1 MKGIDFMRFSTKE
14 KERIINNYMKK
25 LDISYDE
32 AIDLF
37 AYDFEG
43 AENCEATCL
52 EEKSKTMSRRYERE
66 VKPDSEK
73 KSRPRKPDATKAE
86 IINTAESALTEF
98 ASNIS
103 VVPEKTIDFTYNS
116 VSYNLKL
123 TKHNTY
129 KGIAEPKTAKRKV
142 NADKEYILNTIVAK
156 LYCADYEVTDI
167 LVQTETKINFN
178 INSTNYTLALTAHR
192 K

>member
-1 MKGIDFMRFSTKE
+1 MKHSIKE
-14 KERIINNYMKK
+14 KERIIKNYMEK
-25 LDISYDE
+25 LQLTEEE
-32 AIDLF
+32 ALDLYSF
-37 AYDFEG
+37 DFEG
-43 AENCEATCL
+43 ADNSEVNKLTNLASQL
-52 EEKSKTMSRRYERE
+52 PRMYERE

-86 IINTAESALTEF
+86 IINTAESALAEF

-103 VVPEKTIDFTYNS
+103 IVPEKTIDFIYNS
-116 VSYNLKL
+116 TSYNLKL

-129 KGIAEPKTAKRKV
+129 KGIAEPKSAKRKV
-142 NADKEYILNTIVAK
+142 NTDKEYILNTIVAK

>member
-1 MKGIDFMRFSTKE
+1 MRFSTKE

-37 AYDFEG
+37 AYDFKG
-43 AENCEATCL
+43 AENSEATCL
-52 EEKSKTMSRRYERE
+52 ENKSRTMSRRYERE

-103 VVPEKTIDFTYNS
+103 IVPEKTIDFTYNS
-116 VSYNLKL
+116 ISYNLKL

-129 KGIAEPKTAKRKV
+129 KGIAESKTSKRKV
-142 NADKEYILNTIVAK
+142 NVDKEYILNTIVAK

-178 INSTNYTLALTAHR
+178 INSINYTLALTAHR